1 MATSE
6 IDQHAS
12 IMANPLDLQELK
24 AKTTYHKNDCAWFFS
39 KEGPHWELSNMAGG
53 MPLKFDNKTWNSSE
67 QLYQASKYSPT
78 AVCVPAASKT
88 DKGATPNVRA
98 RIEAMTN
105 ARGAK
110 MTQKCA
116 VKAGLVRFDWDN
128 PRYEIR
134 IHSMLWVLEL
144 KLYFNPSTFGKVLRE
159 TGDAPIVEISKKDF
173 FWGCKDMGNGML
185 EGQNV
190 LGKLLQIVRSR
201 RSEAV
206 NRNYLYKDG
215 FLLN

>member
-12 IMANPLDLQELK
+12 IQESSIDIQTLK
-24 AKTTYHKNDCAWFFS
+24 TKVTYNKNDCAWFFS
-39 KEGPHWELSNMAGG
+39 KEDPRWELSNMAGG
-53 MPLKFDNKTWNSSE
+53 MRLKFDNKTWNSSE

-78 AVCVPAASKT
+78 AICLPATSKT
-88 DKGATPNVRA
+88 EKGSIPNVRA
-98 RIEAMTN
+98 RIEAMVN

-116 VKAGLVRFDWDN
+116 VKAGLVRPDWDD
-128 PRYEIR
+128 PPYEIR

-173 FWGCKDMGNGML
+173 FWGCKNMGNGTL

-201 RSEAV
+201 RSEAML
-206 NRNYLYKDG
+206 RNYLYKDG
-215 FLLN
+215 FLLK

>member
-12 IMANPLDLQELK
+12 ILSSPIDIQSL
-24 AKTTYHKNDCAWFFS
+24 KTTVTYSKNDCAWFHS
-39 KEGPHWELSNMAGG
+39 KGDPRWELSNMAGG
-53 MPLKFDNKTWNSSE
+53 MPIKFDNKTWNSSE
-67 QLYQASKYSPT
+67 QIYQASKYSPT
-78 AVCVPAASKT
+78 VVCLPATSKT
-88 DKGATPNVRA
+88 EKGAIPNVRA
-98 RIEAMTN
+98 RIEAANN

-116 VKAGLVRFDWDN
+116 VKAKLVRPDWDD
-128 PRYEIR
+128 PQYEIR

-144 KLYFNPSTFGKVLRE
+144 KLCYHLLTFGQVLKE
-159 TGDAPIVEISKKDF
+159 TEDAPIVEISKKDF
-173 FWGCKDMGNGML
+173 FWGCKDIGNGKL

-190 LGKLLQIVRSR
+190 LGKLLEIVRSR
-201 RSEAV
+201 RSETM

-215 FLLN
+215 FLLS